1 MSAPELTRAKQEAER
16 ARRRLQ
22 GSVAELQQKLKPAN
36 IASNAIQG
44 VKDKGEAIAGDA
56 VEAVRTRPMA
66 ASAAL
71 GAFTL
76 FLARRPLKSAVSWIF
91 SRRAP
96 DDQVTTKLDTAGDNY
111 DITAPIAVAVQ
122 PTQGA

>member
-1 MSAPELTRAKQEAER
+1 MSAPELIRAKQEAER

-22 GSVAELQQKLKPAN
+22 GTVAELQQKLKPAN
-36 IASNAIQG
+36 IANNAIQG
-44 VKDKGEAIAGDA
+44 VKDKGEAIAEDA

-76 FLARRPLKSAVSWIF
+76 FLARRPLRSAVGWIF
-91 SRRAP
+91 SRSAP